1 MRSVTLSFIALAATG
16 ALAQT
21 DGPIPAFKVSIYL
34 LSVIWLI
41 LIAS

>member
-16 ALAQT
+16 ALAQS
-21 DGPIPAFKVSIYL
+21 DGPNPLFKVSIIYVP
-34 LSVIWLI
+34 SVRLI